1 MTIGSK
7 RVDVDWNDPRLQE
20 LLRKTEGLRI
30 DARATFKPRPARLR
44 LGWREGV
51 SWFEVWRVYQTDD
64 LHVIRLDRR
73 LDMHVGD
80 AVSLDT
86 LRPTAPAAGI
96 VFAQV
101 DAMRAGQRNDDQGT
115 PVVLLWL
122 RAIHGGMR

>member
-7 RVDVDWNDPRLQE
+7 LIDVDWNDPRLQE

-44 LGWREGV
+44 LSWREGAA
-51 SWFEVWRVYQTDD
+51 WFDVWRVHQTGDF
-64 LHVIRLDRR
+64 HVIRLDRR
-73 LDMHVGD
+73 LDMRVGD

-86 LRPTAPAAGI
+86 LRPTAPTAGI
-96 VFAQV
+96 VFTQI
-101 DAMRAGQRNDDQGT
+101 DAMRAGERNEDQRT

-122 RAIHGGMR
+122 RAVRGGMR